1 MGKRP
6 LVSRRQTVHPH
17 SQPENTGSR
26 STLRLLAVT
35 TFVVILNETIMIN
48 AIPRLMD
55 SMRIT
60 ESAAQWVSTTFM
72 LAMAAVIPITGW
84 FLRRVTTRQA
94 YSLAMSVFLMGTAIS
109 AAAPAFGVLLLG
121 RVTQAAGTAIMMP
134 LLMTTLMAVVPERFR
149 GRVMGNVTM
158 AIAVAPALGPAA
170 AGAILQFGS
179 WRMLFIVVLLI
190 AGVITW
196 FGLRKLENTGETA
209 NGSVDWLSVV
219 VAAAGFSGLVYGLR
233 QFGQGGAGA
242 GTGLSFI
249 AGGLVL
255 IASFAARQLHLQGDG
270 TPLMDLRVLKHRTY
284 RLGLLL
290 LGVVFMTMLSEMI
303 LVPLYLQNVRNLT
316 ALQTGLL
323 VMPGGLA
330 VALLG
335 PVFGK
340 LFDHFGARPLIVPA
354 ATAMVTTLAW
364 YTQLTMTTP
373 YWMILGLHALL
384 MISLA
389 AIFTP
394 VFTLSLGALPE
405 SLYSHG
411 SSMLSTLEQ
420 IAAAFGIALVIAIMS
435 ARAGQLTGE
444 GVDEHVSLLNGL
456 HWAFTV
462 GAAIAVTAV
471 VVTWLLPSRAPVT
484 RHQRARAD

>member
-1 MGKRP
+1 MRKRP
-6 LVSRRQTVHPH
+6 LVSPWQTVETD
-17 SQPENTGSR
+17 SQPSKVDRTPIV
-26 STLRLLAVT
+26 RLLAVT

-60 ESAAQWVSTTFM
+60 ESAAQWVSTAFM

-84 FLRRVTTRQA
+84 FLQRVTTRQA
-94 YSLAMSVFLMGTAIS
+94 YAAAMGVFLMGTAIS
-109 AAAPAFGVLLLG
+109 AAAPEFGVLLAG
-121 RVTQAAGTAIMMP
+121 RVTQAAGSAIMMP
-134 LLMTTLMAVVPERFR
+134 LLMTTLMAVVPEHRR
-149 GRVMGNVTM
+149 GRVMGNVTI
-158 AIAVAPALGPAA
+158 AIAVAPALGPVAS
-170 AGAILQFGS
+170 GAILQFGS
-179 WRMLFIVVLLI
+179 WRMLFIVVLLM
-190 AGVITW
+190 AGLVTW
-196 FGLRKLENTGETA
+196 FGLRRLENIGETA
-209 NGSVDWLSVV
+209 RGSVDWLSVA

-233 QFGQGGAGA
+233 QFGEGGAGA
-242 GTGLSFI
+242 GIGLSFI

-255 IASFAARQLHLQGDG
+255 IASFAARQLRLQRDG
-270 TPLMDLRVLKHRTY
+270 APLMDLRVLKHRTY
-284 RLGLLL
+284 RLGVLLL
-290 LGVVFMTMLSEMI
+290 AVVFMTMLSEMI
-303 LVPLYLQNVRNLT
+303 LVPLYLQNIRNLT

-335 PVFGK
+335 PMVGK
-340 LFDHFGARPLIVPA
+340 LCDHFGARPLIVPA
-354 ATAMVTTLAW
+354 STTTVTTLAL

-373 YWMILGLHALL
+373 YWMILGLHAML

-394 VFTLSLGALPE
+394 VFTLSLGALPQ

-420 IAAAFGIALVIAIMS
+420 VAAAFGIALVITVMS
-435 ARAGQLTGE
+435 ARAGQLTGK
-444 GVDEHVSLLNGL
+444 GVDERVSLLDGM

-462 GAAIAVTAV
+462 GTAIAVTAV
-471 VVTWLLPSRAPVT
+471 VVTWLLPSRAL
-484 RHQRARAD
+484 R